1 MRKKSLIVGL
11 VLSVG
16 VASGA
21 ANLRS
26 HVVKTADTPAS
37 IWVAASNPKV
47 WRGAGVD

>member
-21 ANLRS
+21 ANIKRL
-26 HVVKTADTPAS
+26 VVNTADTPAS
-37 IWVAASNPKV
+37 IWVAASYSKA